1 MSLIL
6 ALETATPVCSVA
18 LSRNGEIL
26 SLRESSMPNAHS
38 SMLTLLI
45 EELFLE
51 AGLSYSD
58 LDAVAVSMGPG
69 SYTGLRI
76 GVASAKGL
84 CYALDKPLIAVPTL
98 EAMAVG
104 MREQGRGS
112 RDEGRESQ
120 IENRNRSKAELGG
133 AKSKIDNLF
142 CPMIDARRME
152 VYCAVYDTN
161 VKEIQATDAVV
172 VNEDSFRQLLEEHV
186 ILFAGTGADK
196 CKTLFLHN
204 PNTLF
209 LENFHAS
216 ASYMI
221 PLAEKRYHES
231 QFENLAYFEPYYL
244 KDFVAGKP
252 RVKGLK

>member
-6 ALETATPVCSVA
+6 ALETATPVCSVVLA
-18 LSRNGEIL
+18 RNGEIL
-26 SLRESSMPNAHS
+26 SLRESSVPNAHS
-38 SMLTLLI
+38 SMLTLFI

-98 EAMAVG
+98 EAMAIG
-104 MREQGRGS
+104 MRNQGSGIGVEGQGS
-112 RDEGRESQ
+112 G
-120 IENRNRSKAELGG
+120 ITT
-133 AKSKIDNLF
+133 LF

-152 VYCAVYDTN
+152 VYCAVYDKN
-161 VKEIQATDAVV
+161 IKEIQSTDAVV
-172 VNEDSFRQLLEEHV
+172 VNKDSFHRLLEEHV
-186 ILFAGTGADK
+186 ILFAGTGVEK
-196 CKTLFLHN
+196 CKLFFLQNPGSLFLV
-204 PNTLF
+204 
-209 LENFHAS
+209 NFQAS

-252 RVKGLK
+252 RVKGLH